1 MQSMISLIIPT
12 LNERDAM
19 EKLLPELFSV
29 VSGFPLFELVVVD
42 DGSTDGTVSF
52 LREQH
57 IAFPIRI
64 IERTE
69 RGLATAVIR
78 GFNEAR
84 GDIVCVMDADLSH
97 PPALLSKL
105 ISEIQNGADIT
116 VGSRRIKGGGVEE
129 WPLDRKIYS
138 YVSGWFA
145 LPLSRGV
152 RDPLSGFFAFK
163 KSVIE
168 GVTLSPIGYKILLE
182 ILVKGNYERAVEIPY
197 MFRNRDVGK
206 SKLSTRVALQYYQH
220 LVLLYAYKFLN

>member
-1 MQSMISLIIPT
+1 MISLIIPT

-19 EKLLPELFSV
+19 EKLLPELMPV
-29 VSGFPLFELVVVD
+29 VAGFPDFELVVVD
-42 DGSTDGTVSF
+42 DGSTDGTVDF
-52 LREQH
+52 LRAQQLS
-57 IAFPIRI
+57 FSIRI
-64 IERTE
+64 VERTE

-78 GFNEAR
+78 GFKEAL

-105 ISEIQNGADIT
+105 ITEIQNGADIA
-116 VGSRRIKGGGVEE
+116 VGSRRIQGGGVEE

-145 LPLSRGV
+145 LPLSCGV

-163 KSVIE
+163 KSVID
-168 GVTLSPIGYKILLE
+168 GVVLEPIGYKILLE
-182 ILVKGNYERAVEIPY
+182 ILVKGKFDRAVEVPY

-206 SKLSTRVALQYYQH
+206 SKLSTRVALQYYKH
-220 LVLLYAYKFLN
+220 LVLLYKYKLMN